1 MATPMAMQALD
12 TCDSALFVEVMGE
25 VFEHAPWVAQAVV
38 AQRPFKTAQALHEAM
53 LAQVRALP
61 ERDLVRLLAGHPEL
75 GGADARLG
83 KMTADSVRE
92 QGALALNVLAADA
105 AQRWEAL
112 NAAYR
117 LKFGFPF
124 ILCVSRHTRDSVLR
138 VFEKR
143 LLNDRPTELTHALV
157 EIGLITRLRL
167 AARINDHGLARLTG
181 ALSTHVLDTSRGCAA
196 AGVRLTLHELSR
208 DQAQE
213 RLLVEA
219 VTDARGRTP
228 KPLLSGS
235 PLRMGAYQL
244 RFHVGDYFRATGVPL
259 GDWPFLEVVPVL
271 FNVSDPE
278 GDYHVPLTVTP
289 WSYSTYRGQ

>member
-1 MATPMAMQALD
+1 MVIPMTLQALD
-12 TCDSALFVEVMGE
+12 VCDSARFTEVMGE

-38 AQRPFKTAQALHEAM
+38 GQRPFNSAQALHEAM

-61 ERDLVRLLAGHPEL
+61 EPDLVRLLAGHPEL
-75 GGADARLG
+75 GGADARQG

-92 QGALALNVLAADA
+92 QGALALNDLATDA
-105 AQRWEAL
+105 AQRWDAL

-117 LKFGFPF
+117 TKFGFPF
-124 ILCVSRHTRDSVLR
+124 ILCVSRHTRASVLS

-143 LLNDRPTELTHALV
+143 LLNDRATELTQALT

-167 AARINDHGLARLTG
+167 AARILDHGLSRLTG

-196 AGVRLTLHELSR
+196 AGVRLTLHELGD
-208 DQAQE
+208 DQTQD
-213 RLLVEA
+213 RLLVEG
-219 VTDARGRTP
+219 VTDVRGRTA
-228 KPLLSGS
+228 KPLLSGA
-235 PLRMGAYQL
+235 PLRIGAYQL
-244 RFHVGDYFRATGVPL
+244 RFHVGDYFRSSGAVQGE
-259 GDWPFLEVVPVL
+259 WPFLEVVPVS
-271 FNVSDPE
+271 FNVAEPE

>member
-1 MATPMAMQALD
+1 M
-12 TCDSALFVEVMGE
+12 
-25 VFEHAPWVAQAVV
+25 
-38 AQRPFKTAQALHEAM
+38 
-53 LAQVRALP
+53 
-61 ERDLVRLLAGHPEL
+61 
-75 GGADARLG
+75 
-83 KMTADSVRE
+83 
-92 QGALALNVLAADA
+92 
-105 AQRWEAL
+105 
-112 NAAYR
+112 
-117 LKFGFPF
+117 
-124 ILCVSRHTRDSVLR
+124 LR

-167 AARINDHGLARLTG
+167 AARINDHGLTRLTG

-208 DQAQE
+208 DQEQE